1 MTADRAKVARLRRI
15 ERLRGIEHRLKIGE
29 AALAEAALVGAGTLA
44 DRTARLAASYAGR
57 VEAED
62 GAALARF
69 QRFAAGL
76 EGLHA
81 GAAAGAAT
89 ARDRADA
96 ARRGAAAAEKRA
108 EAVAMLAASC
118 ATALARRDGQRVHAE
133 LARKLNNRSK
143 ESARH
148 IAARES

>member
-1 MTADRAKVARLRRI
+1 MTADRAKVARLRRLQ
-15 ERLRGIEHRLKIGE
+15 RLRTIEHRLKIGE
-29 AALAEAALVGAGTLA
+29 AALAEAALAGAGALA
-44 DRTARLAASYAGR
+44 ERTARLAASYAGR
-57 VEAED
+57 IEADD

-81 GAAAGAAT
+81 GAAIGAAT
-89 ARDRADA
+89 ARDRADE

-108 EAVAMLAASC
+108 EAVAILAANH
-118 ATALARRDGQRVHAE
+118 ATALARRDGQRAHAE
-133 LARKLNNRSK
+133 LARKLKDMPRP
-143 ESARH
+143 